1 MAIWVIKDG
10 QREGPYEEQD
20 IRELIYEGTYG
31 DADAAIRDGQFDWST
46 LGQILNRQ
54 PPPAEPA
61 YLAEEPALSPP
72 DASPELPPAEDLPGP
87 EALAD
92 FPPPAEPA
100 PPLQVSVVDFQMP
113 FGSMIV
119 FMLKWMV
126 ASIAALFILGAIAAI
141 FWGACIAL
149 ITVILRH

>member
-1 MAIWVIKDG
+1 
-10 QREGPYEEQD
+10 
-20 IRELIYEGTYG
+20 
-31 DADAAIRDGQFDWST
+31 
-46 LGQILNRQ
+46 
-54 PPPAEPA
+54 
-61 YLAEEPALSPP
+61 
-72 DASPELPPAEDLPGP
+72 
-87 EALAD
+87 
-92 FPPPAEPA
+92 
-100 PPLQVSVVDFQMP
+100 MP